1 MWRGGAKAWRSPS
14 NGGVCGRS
22 WMGCFTVY
30 SVTVPGGM
38 SHRTP
43 ATAPAA
49 LRARPG
55 PGGTELKGPWGWQC
69 TVRGGSVA
77 PLCSADVTAVKEKTC
92 SRYLITGSHWDNS
105 CFCAT
110 ELKNARRWLSARCP
124 QHTAGSSAAQTVSSR
139 CPLTPRP
146 RARCPPRAT
155 WAARGAPS
163 KPLSS
168 SLCMSVWHPS
178 SSFTPIVDL
187 VKGFRSA
194 PFISLVIAVN
204 VDKSLPA
211 CLLLEYDFYFVF
223 CVYLGQKVGCILTL
237 GECVCL
243 CLSHCVFLSH
253 PSTQTCISLH
263 VCIRHACT
271 HTDIPMQTCV
281 CTAAHAQLRHTPHA
295 HTPNLQ

>member
-1 MWRGGAKAWRSPS
+1 MLIFSIQKESTPIHTKKKKTNTRKRKHF
-14 NGGVCGRS
+14 VCFVKS
-22 WMGCFTVY
+22 
-30 SVTVPGGM
+30 
-38 SHRTP
+38 
-43 ATAPAA
+43 
-49 LRARPG
+49 AREAINIPI
-55 PGGTELKGPWGWQC
+55 
-69 TVRGGSVA
+69 VRLYF
-77 PLCSADVTAVKEKTC
+77 LCLPFVS
-92 SRYLITGSHWDNS
+92 S
-105 CFCAT
+105 
-110 ELKNARRWLSARCP
+110 ARRWLSARCP